1 MKNAQVGERLKAYRK
16 LYRMTQN
23 ELADK
28 IGKANSTLRNW
39 ESGRTVVQGILQ
51 VRAIADS
58 LNVSVEWLRGEIPLD
73 DVRVSKSA
81 DGDDST
87 NPVAHVV
94 NRDVTYEYVNYSEV
108 INPEDYEITE
118 VEAPNMQ
125 IVKVGDEVVFSKL
138 ADPQLHL
145 IIDKVEYDGNGEKIR
160 ESGTFVR
167 ILMKPRKKP

>member
-16 LYRMTQN
+16 FYKMTQD
-23 ELADK
+23 ELAKK

-39 ESGRTVVQGILQ
+39 ESGRTVVQGVLQ

-58 LNVSVEWLRGEIPLD
+58 LNVSVDWLRGIAPID
-73 DVRVSKSA
+73 DIRVVKSA
-81 DGDDST
+81 DIDDSA
-87 NPVAHVV
+87 NPVAHVG
-94 NRDVTYEYVNYSEV
+94 NDDVTYNYVDYSEV

-118 VEAPNMQ
+118 VEAPNMETK
-125 IVKVGDEVVFSKL
+125 KVGGEVVFSKL

-145 IIDKVEYDGNGEKIR
+145 IIDKVEYDSNGEKIR

-167 ILMKPRKKP
+167 ILMKPQKKP